1 MIRTLAALRRQRGVV
16 FAAMTIAAAG
26 LLVAACGGS
35 SDLEGKQWLLTA
47 VTERLP
53 AFQGV
58 VPAGEQW
65 KYTVT
70 FNKDG
75 TYHATADCNQVVGT
89 FKASGSNLTINPGA
103 STLVACPDGSYGALF
118 ANALPRA
125 ETYSVTN
132 DVLTIG
138 LQDGGTLAFVAATG
152 TPPPAT
158 PTPTAVPTP
167 TAAPTATPTPKP
179 TPTPSP
185 APTATPTPKPTAAPS
200 GAPTPAPTPRP
211 TPAPTPKPTPTPTPR
226 PTPTPVPGADLT
238 GRVWNLTG
246 IALKDPP
253 FQAAVPVPEQSNYT
267 VEFRTDGT
275 FSAKADC
282 NTVTGMWTA
291 TAGGGLDITPGP
303 STIVACSEGSLGDL
317 YLIGLTD
324 TQSYRVA
331 NNQLTLTMS
340 DQGTLQYGPAAK

>member
-1 MIRTLAALRRQRGVV
+1 MNCTLAALRRHGNLL
-16 FAAMTIAAAG
+16 FAAVAIAAAG
-26 LLVAACGGS
+26 LVAGCGGS
-35 SDLEGKQWLLTA
+35 SDLEGKQWLLTT

-53 AFQGV
+53 SFQGV

-65 KYTVT
+65 KYTIT

-75 TYHATADCNQVVGT
+75 TYLATADCNQVLGT
-89 FKASGSNLTINPGA
+89 FKTSGSNLTINPGA

-138 LQDGGTLAFVAATG
+138 LQDGGTLAFVVATG

-167 TAAPTATPTPKP
+167 TPEPTATPTPTAAP
-179 TPTPSP
+179 TPTP
-185 APTATPTPKPTAAPS
+185 APTATATPKPTAAPS
-200 GAPTPAPTPRP
+200 GAPTPAPTPKPTPTPRPTPTPTPRP
-211 TPAPTPKPTPTPTPR
+211 TPAPTPA

-246 IALKDPP
+246 ITLKDPP
-253 FQAAVPVPEQSNYT
+253 FQAAVPVAEQPNYT
-267 VEFRTDGT
+267 VESRTDGS
-275 FSAKADC
+275 FSAQGQLQHHHGKVDRHGRRRAGDHP
-282 NTVTGMWTA
+282 GGIRQSSPAA
-291 TAGGGLDITPGP
+291 TARSATSTSSGSPTPKATGWP
-303 STIVACSEGSLGDL
+303 TTS
-317 YLIGLTD
+317 
-324 TQSYRVA
+324 
-331 NNQLTLTMS
+331 
-340 DQGTLQYGPAAK
+340 

>member
-1 MIRTLAALRRQRGVV
+1 MNRTLAALRRRGGVV
-16 FAAMTIAAAG
+16 FAALAIAAAG
-26 LLVAACGGS
+26 LLVAGCGSS
-35 SDLEGKQWLLTA
+35 SDLEGRQWLLTA
-47 VTERLP
+47 VTEKLP

-75 TYHATADCNQVVGT
+75 TYHADADCNQVVGT

-103 STLVACPDGSYGALF
+103 STLIACPDGSYGALF

-138 LQDGGTLAFVAATG
+138 LQDGGTLAFVGAKG

-158 PTPTAVPTP
+158 PTPTAVPAP

-179 TPTPSP
+179 TPTP
-185 APTATPTPKPTAAPS
+185 
-200 GAPTPAPTPRP
+200 TPAPTRRPRP
-211 TPAPTPKPTPTPTPR
+211 RSRPRLPRAPPRRHRRPGRPRRPRPGRPRRPRPA

-246 IALKDPP
+246 ITLKDPP
-253 FQAAVPVPEQSNYT
+253 FQAAVPVAERRATRSSSR
-267 VEFRTDGT
+267 RTG
-275 FSAKADC
+275 SSPP
-282 NTVTGMWTA
+282 GPTA
-291 TAGGGLDITPGP
+291 TRSQERGSPRPAAGWRSPRGRRR
-303 STIVACSEGSLGDL
+303 SS
-317 YLIGLTD
+317 
-324 TQSYRVA
+324 
-331 NNQLTLTMS
+331 
-340 DQGTLQYGPAAK
+340 PAAKARSATCT